1 MKKITRQ
8 IRLTH
13 QIQDSYHE
21 NLITKLKKI
30 NINKLNQIKKF
41 IKKIKTKNKR
51 KKQLYNIIQY
61 NNNYN
66 YNYNEKTWGKFKK
79 NEKKMGKAKAK
90 AKFST
95 NSILKK

>member
-13 QIQDSYHE
+13 QTQDSYHE

-41 IKKIKTKNKR
+41 IKKTKRKNKR

-61 NNNYN
+61 NNNNN
-66 YNYNEKTWGKFKK
+66 YNYNEKKWGKFKK
-79 NEKKMGKAKAK
+79 IKKKWGKLKLK
-90 AKFST
+90 L
-95 NSILKK
+95 NSQPTQY